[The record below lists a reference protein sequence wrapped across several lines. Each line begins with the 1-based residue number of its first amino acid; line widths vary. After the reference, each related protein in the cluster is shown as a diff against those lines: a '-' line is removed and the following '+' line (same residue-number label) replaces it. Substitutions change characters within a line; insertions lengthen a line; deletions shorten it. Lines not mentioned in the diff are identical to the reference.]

1 MAGISFL
8 RFSVFS
14 TCPRGSSFRHFSCFL
29 YIQHVY
35 LRAREAGYGGPT
47 ETHAFLPG
55 SPAIDTGDNATCPA
69 TDQRGVSRPFD
80 GDGDGEAVCDI
91 GAYESH
97 HCLADV
103 NGDGVIDAS
112 DVRLVARSMH
122 TLPGSTR
129 WNDAADVNGDG
140 LVDTTDLHA
149 VLHAR
154 RAGICG

>member
-1 MAGISFL
+1 M
-8 RFSVFS
+8 RFSPAARLS
-14 TCPRGSSFRHFSCFL
+14 TLGITPP
-29 YIQHVY
+29 
-35 LRAREAGYGGPT
+35 ARQQT
-47 ETHAFLPG
+47 
-55 SPAIDTGDNATCPA
+55 
-69 TDQRGVSRPFD
+69 QRGVSRPFD

-129 WNDAADVNGDG
+129 WNDAADVNGDS
-140 LVDTTDLHA
+140 LVDTTDLRA